1 MATSLLYALLDATYN
16 FSEEDFARL
25 SDSTKRLLRAELYEA
40 LNRDGVIMPKLV
52 NLIKDHKDGASKDLF
67 EALMDRVREN
77 YNEIAKIAQPSD
89 TDTPYKA
96 T

>member
-1 MATSLLYALLDATYN
+1 MATSLLYALLDATHK

-52 NLIKDHKDGASKDLF
+52 NLMIRSLQNDSLANGQES
-67 EALMDRVREN
+67 
-77 YNEIAKIAQPSD
+77 
-89 TDTPYKA
+89 
-96 T
+96 